1 MARILKKDAERLL
14 GQVPDE
20 YVFRCCDG
28 RVINSMQ
35 GFGDAL
41 NLMSDD
47 TYSYHANAE
56 RNDFGNWVR
65 DVIGDRK
72 LMNDLLKAADK
83 TKAAMAVANRVAFLN
98 TKL

>member
-1 MARILKKDAERLL
+1 VARILKKDAERLL
-14 GQVPDE
+14 GKVPDE
-20 YVFRCCDG
+20 YVFRCSDG
-28 RVINSMQ
+28 RIMNSMQ
-35 GFGDAL
+35 ELGDAL

-65 DVIGDRK
+65 DVIGDQK
-72 LMNDLLKAADK
+72 LTNDLLKAADR
-83 TKAAMAVANRVAFLN
+83 TKAVMAVANRVAFLN